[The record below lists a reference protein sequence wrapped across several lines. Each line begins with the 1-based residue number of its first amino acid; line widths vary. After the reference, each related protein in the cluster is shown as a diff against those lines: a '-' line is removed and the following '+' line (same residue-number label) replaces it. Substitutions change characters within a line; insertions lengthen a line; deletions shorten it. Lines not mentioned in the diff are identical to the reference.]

1 MLKRILLISVLALL
15 FTLPFTVWAQDVG
28 MEDKEA
34 TFNLSE
40 EDFLKGNF
48 RILEGIKAGKKPIT
62 LDTAELVRIHGEV
75 VGIIKGKEALIKRT
89 IEKKEGGFVYP
100 NAIPSGYVHFADIE
114 KDGKIFIMREDLAS
128 ELQDIE
134 QEIREL
140 NNKDY
145 FTNKI
150 FK

>member
-1 MLKRILLISVLALL
+1 MRKSFILIVLAPFFL
-15 FTLPFTVWAQDVG
+15 FPNLTNPQI
-28 MEDKEA
+28 MEDKKA
-34 TFNLSE
+34 TFHLSR

-48 RILEGIKAGKKPIT
+48 RIHEGILAGKQPIT
-62 LDTAELVRIHGEV
+62 TDASELVIIHSEV
-75 VGIIKGKEALIKRT
+75 VGIIKGEEILIKSA
-89 IEKKEGGFVYP
+89 IEKKVGAFIYP

-114 KDGKIFIMREDLAS
+114 MDGKIFIMQQNIAS
-128 ELQDIE
+128 QLKDIE

-140 NNKDY
+140 NNEDY

>member
-1 MLKRILLISVLALL
+1 MGKSFILIVLTL
-15 FTLPFTVWAQDVG
+15 FILFPNVTNSQI
-28 MEDKEA
+28 MEDKTT
-34 TFNLSE
+34 TFHLSR

-48 RILEGIKAGKKPIT
+48 RIIEGILAGKQPIT
-62 LDTAELVRIHGEV
+62 LDSAELIRIVAGV
-75 VGIIKGKEALIKRT
+75 VGVIKGEEALIK
-89 IEKKEGGFVYP
+89 IAIDDKVGAFVYP

-114 KDGKIFIMREDLAS
+114 KDGLIFVMQQSTVSQLK
-128 ELQDIE
+128 DIE

-140 NNKDY
+140 NNEDY

>member
-1 MLKRILLISVLALL
+1 MRK
-15 FTLPFTVWAQDVG
+15 P
-28 MEDKEA
+28 KEA
-34 TFNLSE
+34 TFNLTR

-48 RILEGIKAGKKPIT
+48 RITEGISAGKKPIT
-62 LDTAELVRIHGEV
+62 MDMSELIRIQSEV
-75 VGIIKGKEALIKRT
+75 VGIIKGTEKLIKST
-89 IEKKEGGFVYP
+89 IEKKVARFVYP
-100 NAIPSGYVHFADIE
+100 NAIPSGYVHFADIDM
-114 KDGKIFIMREDLAS
+114 DGKIFIMRQDLAS

-140 NNKDY
+140 NSKDY

>member
-1 MLKRILLISVLALL
+1 MRKSFILIIFALFLL
-15 FTLPFTVWAQDVG
+15 FPNLTNPQT
-28 MEDKEA
+28 MKNKEA
-34 TFNLSE
+34 TFNLSI

-48 RILEGIKAGKKPIT
+48 RITEGILAGKEPIT
-62 LDTAELVRIHGEV
+62 MDTSELIRIHSEV
-75 VGIIKGKEALIKRT
+75 LGIIKAKENLIKYT
-89 IEKKEGGFVYP
+89 IEKKVGGFVYQ
-100 NAIPSGYVHFADIE
+100 NAIPSGCVHFADIE
-114 KDGKIFIMREDLAS
+114 IDGKIFIMQQDLAS
-128 ELQDIE
+128 ELKDIE

>member
-1 MLKRILLISVLALL
+1 MRKSFILIVLALFLL
-15 FTLPFTVWAQDVG
+15 FPNLTNPQT
-28 MEDKEA
+28 MKNKEA
-34 TFNLSE
+34 TFNLSR

-48 RILEGIKAGKKPIT
+48 RIIEGISAGKEPIT
-62 LDTAELVRIHGEV
+62 MDASELIRIHSEV
-75 VGIIKGKEALIKRT
+75 VGLIKGEENLIKSA
-89 IEKKEGGFVYP
+89 IEKKVGAFVYP

-114 KDGKIFIMREDLAS
+114 IDGKIFIMQQDLAS
-128 ELQDIE
+128 ELKDIE